1 MACAV
6 DFVIPGA
13 AEVVAVADV
22 EVEVANFVNNVDVV
36 FVDVGGPFFHILA
49 PFLCKKLL
57 LLLILMEETMSTT
70 VLPIS
75 LFLNVYELLATL
87 TLFCR
92 GWPCR

>member
-6 DFVIPGA
+6 DFVIRVA

-57 LLLILMEETMSTT
+57 L
-70 VLPIS
+70 
-75 LFLNVYELLATL
+75 
-87 TLFCR
+87 
-92 GWPCR
+92 